1 MTNQTNKDNEIEKDD
16 IFDFKNLVNQKQ
28 EQKEIVHEGNNKSF
42 LFKLMFGI
50 MVFLIIS
57 LLYRGVE
64 LYQTNDYLF
73 RSFLNNDAPEMPFW
87 YPIATIVLAVIAL
100 IGIILTYLFK
110 KIGPYLVVGSLF
122 ISAAFQ
128 PDFQPDGTL
137 FTLFALFVFIGYGL
151 AIIYPYW
158 SKFK

>member
-1 MTNQTNKDNEIEKDD
+1 MVNQTNKDIESEKED

-28 EQKEIVHEGNNKSF
+28 EQKEIVHEGNDKSL
-42 LFKLMFGI
+42 LFKLMFGL
-50 MVFLIIS
+50 MLFLIIS
-57 LLYRGVE
+57 LLYRGIV
-64 LYQTNDYLF
+64 LYQTDDYLF
-73 RSFLNNDAPEMPFW
+73 RSFLNNDAPEMPVW
-87 YPIATIVLAVIAL
+87 YPLATIILSIIAL

-110 KIGPYLVVGSLF
+110 KIGPFLVVGSLF

-128 PDFQPDGTL
+128 PEFMADGTL